1 MQYKNSFETFLFI
14 VYGVVRGQCLFLPFG
29 SSMTTFCSPLA
40 PVATYVQS
48 SALFFVA
55 SKCNE
60 VPFLVTLKM
69 SIIALSKWIGMWL
82 GLDSFMFPTPPVCWV
97 CKNCG
102 CKFFKTWVSFSYC
115 FFNYSTSHP
124 IFFGNPDY
132 KHIKTST
139 TPFTETL
146 IIFSVTYSVYNISF
160 CFSIFM

>member
-1 MQYKNSFETFLFI
+1 
-14 VYGVVRGQCLFLPFG
+14 
-29 SSMTTFCSPLA
+29 MTTFCSPLA

-97 CKNCG
+97 CKNCE
-102 CKFFKTWVSFSYC
+102 CKFFKNWISFSYC
-115 FFNYSTSHP
+115 FFNCFTSHP

-139 TPFTETL
+139 TLSPKHWSFFQSLTMYTIL
-146 IIFSVTYSVYNISF
+146 VSASPSSCKIISSSAYWSSAE
-160 CFSIFM
+160 